1 MSTPG
6 YCLHRCS
13 CPSDANCPHFSCG
26 CEDEHWRE
34 SCPHVTPC
42 DTATECERRAEECA
56 CVEPHEDPK
65 HCAPWLK
72 EHDGEPKETD
82 E

>member
-13 CPSDANCPHFSCG
+13 CPSDRDCPHFSCG
-26 CEDEHWRE
+26 CEDEQK
-34 SCPHVTPC
+34 
-42 DTATECERRAEECA
+42 RAEECD
-56 CVEPHEDPK
+56 CPEPHEDPDE
-65 HCAPWLK
+65 CAPWLR

>member
-26 CEDEHWRE
+26 CEDDWLAD
-34 SCPHVTPC
+34 CPHETPC

-65 HCAPWLK
+65 HCAPWLR